1 MTLVRNSPLIGI
13 VMGAMSS
20 DTVAQS
26 GADEEPFARR
36 SRVGPMARPVAA
48 SGGQS
53 HDSPPVRSRSD
64 TRNSLPRGDSKWMP
78 SIRLL
83 LE

>member
-1 MTLVRNSPLIGI
+1 MTLVRNTPQIGI

-20 DTVAQS
+20 DAVAQS

-36 SRVGPMARPVAA
+36 SRVGPMAWPVAA
-48 SGGQS
+48 SGGRS
-53 HDSPPVRSRSD
+53 HDCSTVRSPSA
-64 TRNSLPRGDSKWMP
+64 TRDSLPGGDSKWMP